1 MSITVK
7 TGWAVDIVDGEDS
20 TMKTVTIKKKKGDEY
35 VTHSVLHLAVSQG
48 ADVVALAYEVVPA
61 AFDKN

>member
-7 TGWAVDIVDGEDS
+7 TGWAVDIVNGEDS
-20 TMKTVTIKKKKGDEY
+20 TMKTVTIKKLRGEEY
-35 VTHSVLHLAVSQG
+35 VVHSVLHLAASPG
-48 ADVVALAYEVVPA
+48 ADIIVLAYEVVPA

>member
-7 TGWAVDIVDGEDS
+7 TGWAVEIVDGESNDK
-20 TMKTVTIKKKKGDEY
+20 KTITIKKLKGDEY
-35 VTHSVLHLAVSQG
+35 VVHSVLHLAVSPG
-48 ADVVALAYEVVPA
+48 DDPVALACDVVPA